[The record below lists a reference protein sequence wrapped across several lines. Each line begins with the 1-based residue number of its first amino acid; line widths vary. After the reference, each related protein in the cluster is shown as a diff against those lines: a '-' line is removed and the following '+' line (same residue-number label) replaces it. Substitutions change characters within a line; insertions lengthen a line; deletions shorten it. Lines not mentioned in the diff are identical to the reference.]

1 MIGEWIAE
9 NALGIIGTIFGL
21 SGPLALFL
29 AWVLRKWLAQS
40 FELRKPRLTDA
51 EKAEEMER
59 LARSVLST
67 PVIREFA
74 ESTVTSEYRQER
86 FYEAVSGVVKRDKS
100 TQEFIDGRAKHVFAS
115 HESAMRILISD
126 AVRGVGADLQKSM
139 TDSQSMFMTELR
151 GIRETLTEKVDA
163 FREEVAEMRTELA
176 VHKASD
182 EAKKPR

>member
-1 MIGEWIAE
+1 MIGEWVAE

-21 SGPLALFL
+21 SGPFALFL

-74 ESTVTSEYRQER
+74 ESSIVTEEQSARFFETVENVVTRSM
-86 FYEAVSGVVKRDKS
+86 AVRDCMRE
-100 TQEFIDGRAKHVFAS
+100 QAKHVALS
-115 HESAMRILISD
+115 QESALRVVISD
-126 AVRGVGADLQKSM
+126 AVRGVGAELQKQLS
-139 TDSQSMFMTELR
+139 DSQALFMSE
-151 GIRETLTEKVDA
+151 IRAMRMEMSESIKA
-163 FREEVAEMRTELA
+163 VADRVTALDTA
-176 VHKASD
+176 LQVHEAED
-182 EAKKPR
+182 RAKK

>member
-1 MIGEWIAE
+1 MIGEWVAQNPGE
-9 NALGIIGTIFGL
+9 AIGVASSACVLIGWGL
-21 SGPLALFL
+21 
-29 AWVLRKWLAQS
+29 VKWLGDK
-40 FELRKPRLTDA
+40 FEPKRPELTD
-51 EKAEEMER
+51 KQKSEEMER

-100 TQEFIDGRAKHVFAS
+100 TQEFIDGRAKHVFTS
-115 HESAMRILISD
+115 HESAMRVLISD

-163 FREEVAEMRTELA
+163 FTFLT
-176 VHKASD
+176 ASRR
-182 EAKKPR
+182 ASSATNCAQA

>member
-1 MIGEWIAE
+1 MIGEWVAQNPGE
-9 NALGIIGTIFGL
+9 AIGVA
-21 SGPLALFL
+21 SSAC
-29 AWVLRKWLAQS
+29 VLIGWLLVKWLGDK
-40 FELRKPRLTDA
+40 FEPKRPELSERQ
-51 EKAEEMER
+51 KAEEMDR

-126 AVRGVGADLQKSM
+126 AVRGVGAELQKQLS
-139 TDSQSMFMTELR
+139 DSQALFMSE
-151 GIRETLTEKVDA
+151 IRA
-163 FREEVAEMRTELA
+163 MRTEMSESIKA
-176 VHKASD
+176 VADRVTALDTDLQVHEAED
-182 EAKKPR
+182 RAKK

>member
-1 MIGEWIAE
+1 MIGEWVAE

-21 SGPLALFL
+21 SGPFALFL

-115 HESAMRILISD
+115 HESALRVLISD
-126 AVRGVGADLQKSM
+126 AVRGVGAELQKQLSDSQALFMSELRAMRAEMSESIKAVADRVTALDTDLQVH
-139 TDSQSMFMTELR
+139 E
-151 GIRETLTEKVDA
+151 
-163 FREEVAEMRTELA
+163 AEDR
-176 VHKASD
+176 
-182 EAKKPR
+182 AKK